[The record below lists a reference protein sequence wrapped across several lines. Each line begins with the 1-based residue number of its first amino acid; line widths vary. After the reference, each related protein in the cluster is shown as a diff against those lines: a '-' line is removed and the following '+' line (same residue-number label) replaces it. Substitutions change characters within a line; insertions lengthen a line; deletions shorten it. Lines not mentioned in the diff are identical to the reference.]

1 MFFYLIVVPFLNIYL
16 FSKGLFLFFPQF
28 INLNEKYFFFYIL
41 MFMNIISFGGQVQPK
56 PQEVTLDRSKVKILS
71 ARNNI

>member
-1 MFFYLIVVPFLNIYL
+1 
-16 FSKGLFLFFPQF
+16 
-28 INLNEKYFFFYIL
+28 